1 MPEPTVAAK
10 VVETLAQAGVRRI
23 YGVVGDSLNSIVD
36 EVRRND
42 AIDWIHVRHEETGAF
57 AAGAEAQLD
66 GQLAVCAGSCGPGS
80 VHLINGL
87 YDCHRS
93 MAPVLGIASH
103 IPSSEIGTGYYQE
116 IHPDRL
122 FVECSH
128 YCELISSPDQM
139 PRTLQIA
146 MQNAVSKGGV
156 SVISLPGDVA
166 MQTVPDDSLSHGT
179 VMARS
184 STRPADEDLGRL
196 ADLLNGGEKITLFC
210 GRGCA
215 GAHDELM
222 ALCERLEAP
231 MVHAL
236 RGKEHVEYDNPYDV
250 GMTGLIGFPSGYRA
264 MESCD
269 VLLMLGTDFPYN
281 DWYPKRAKIAQVDIR
296 PEHLGRRCRLD
307 LGLVGDV
314 KQVLQALLP
323 LLQPKSD
330 RSHLD
335 ECLKHYRKTRRSLDS
350 HVKGI
355 EGHRPIHPE
364 FLTAVISEL
373 ADDDAVFAA
382 DNGMCTVW
390 AARYLRMTKDRRL
403 LGSFVHGSMANA
415 LPQAIGAKLL
425 YPNRQVFSLSG
436 DGGFAMLM
444 GDFITLSQYDLP
456 VKTVVYNNGALGMVK
471 LEMEVDGLPDYG
483 TDLKNP
489 NFAKM
494 AEAMGVTGI
503 RVEDPTE
510 VRPAIAR
517 ALEDDGPVLVDVV
530 TNPSELSMPPKV
542 SIKQA
547 GGFGLYMLKE
557 TLAGHGDDMVQT
569 IESNLLR

>member
-1 MPEPTVAAK
+1 MAKPTVAAK
-10 VVETLAQAGVRRI
+10 VVETLAQAGVRRV

-36 EVRRND
+36 EVRRSD
-42 AIDWIHVRHEETGAF
+42 AVDWIHVRNEESGAF

-128 YCELISSPDQM
+128 YCELISSPNQV
-139 PRTLQIA
+139 PRTVQIA
-146 MQNAVSKGGV
+146 IQNAVGKGGV
-156 SVISLPGDVA
+156 SVIGLPGDVA
-166 MQTVPDDSLSHGT
+166 TQTVPDDSFSHGAVVGHPT
-179 VMARS
+179 
-184 STRPADEDLGRL
+184 TRPSDEGLGRL
-196 ADLLNGGEKITLFC
+196 ADLLNGAERVTLFC

-222 ALCERLEAP
+222 TLCERLGAP

-236 RGKEHVEYDNPYDV
+236 RGKEHLEYDNPYDV

-264 MESCD
+264 MESSD
-269 VLLMLGTDFPYN
+269 VLLMLGTDFPYD

-307 LGLVGDV
+307 LGLIGDV
-314 KQVLQALLP
+314 RHVLQALLP
-323 LLQPKSD
+323 LLEQKSD
-330 RSHLD
+330 RSHLE
-335 ECLKHYRKTRRSLDS
+335 ECLKHYRKTRRTLDS
-350 HVKGI
+350 HVRGI

-364 FLTAVISEL
+364 YLTTIISEL

-390 AARYLRMTKDRRL
+390 AARYLRMTEGRRL
-403 LGSFVHGSMANA
+403 LGSFVPGSMANA

-425 YPNRQVFSLSG
+425 YPDRQVISLSG

-456 VKTVVYNNGALGMVK
+456 VKTVVYNNGALGMVR

-510 VRPAIAR
+510 VRPAIER
-517 ALEDDGPVLVDVV
+517 ALAHDGPVLVDVV
-530 TNPSELSMPPKV
+530 TNPSELAMPPKTSV
-542 SIKQA
+542 KQA
-547 GGFGLYMLKE
+547 KGFSLYLLKE
-557 TLAGHGDDMVQT
+557 TLSGHGDDMVEM
-569 IESNLLR
+569 IEDNLLR